1 MSSDG
6 HERASL
12 NSSQE
17 DRVPAPD
24 IKEFIR
30 GVKRWTPCPLANLP
44 NDVAERS
51 IQVGIKPNEDDR
63 SGTYFQIDD
72 VPVFHGIK
80 RAFENKVEMTSVRQ
94 ALQRHEWLKDYFWRL
109 VDSGADEFTELAYRD
124 WDDGYFVRILEG
136 QKLTFP
142 LQACLFVSTD
152 RFNQNVHNL
161 IVAEPGS
168 DAQII
173 TGCTIHPSVSRGL
186 HVGITEIYVKR
197 GARLT
202 FTMVHGWAPGFDARP
217 RTAVLLEEG
226 ATFVSNYICLSPVR
240 SLQMYP
246 VAYCAGEGARAR
258 FNSILYVKDRSYVD
272 VGARIVLD
280 GKGSRGEIVS
290 RVVATEAAQA
300 YLRGLLVG
308 RREESKGHIEC
319 MGLLLSDR
327 ASIHAIPRLDAEV
340 RGVELTHEAAIGK
353 IAREQVEYLM
363 ARGLSEEEAEALL
376 VRGFMDVSIL
386 GLPATL
392 YEDIRRIVESV
403 SRAH

>member
-1 MSSDG
+1 M
-6 HERASL
+6 
-12 NSSQE
+12 NVSQE
-17 DRVPAPD
+17 DKVPAPN
-24 IKEFIR
+24 IREFIR
-30 GVKRWTPCPLANLP
+30 GVKRWTPCPLTSLP
-44 NDVAERS
+44 SDVTERS
-51 IQVGIKPNEDDR
+51 LQVGVRLDEENR

-72 VPVFHGIK
+72 VPIFHGIK
-80 RAFENKVEMTSVRQ
+80 RIFGGKLEIIGMRQ

-109 VDSGADEFTELAYRD
+109 TDRGADEFTELADKD

-142 LQACLFVSTD
+142 LQACLFISTD
-152 RFNQNVHNL
+152 KFNQNVHNV
-161 IVAEPGS
+161 IVAESGS

-197 GARLT
+197 GAKLT
-202 FTMVHGWAPGFDARP
+202 FTMVHNWASEFDARP
-217 RTAVLLEEG
+217 RTAILVEEG
-226 ATFVSNYICLSPVR
+226 ATFVSNYVCLSPVR

-246 VAYCAGEGARAR
+246 VAYCIGEGAKAR
-258 FNSILYVKDRSYVD
+258 FNSILYVRDGSYID
-272 VGARIVLD
+272 VGTKIVLD

-290 RVVATEAAQA
+290 RAIATDSAQA

-308 RREESKGHIEC
+308 RSDDSKGHIEC
-319 MGLLLSDR
+319 RGLLLSDR

-353 IAREQVEYLM
+353 IAKEQIEYLM
-363 ARGLSEEEAEALL
+363 ARGFSEEEAEALL
-376 VRGFMDVSIL
+376 VRGFMDVSIF

-392 YEDIRRIVESV
+392 NEEIRRIVESA